1 MQANTSTTART
12 GHITVNGQTFTVTQA
27 GASGGGGTTT
37 GNLIQNG
44 DAESTPPGPT
54 TDAAQATIPSWNT
67 DGQIAVTSYA
77 GGAGDLSPTTPGPTN
92 RGNNY
97 FAGGPNNA
105 SSKMT
110 QTVDLS
116 SYAAAIDAGTQ
127 PYTLDGWLGGYST
140 QNDNAAV
147 TVTFQNASGG
157 SLGTATIGP
166 VLAADRGGVS
176 ELVERSTSG
185 NVPTGTR
192 KMLVTVTFTRTDG
205 AYNDGALD
213 NLSFV
218 LGSGGSTSTA
228 GTSITITNPGFET
241 IPSNPQWINCAGN
254 GGPGTGGAGC
264 QDTLNGIVPGWT
276 ASNTTSI
283 GLFQPGPNLFTLP
296 LPTAE
301 GQTIAQVGSGTL
313 SQVLSAT
320 LQVSTLYTLQVDVGR
335 RLDNLYPSPPPT
347 ALLFAGNTHIASATG
362 AEPALGGWTTW
373 TGTYQSSASDP
384 LAGQALKIVLGATG
398 VQGDF
403 DNVRLSASG
412 AGGATGSCT
421 YSLSAGSASV
431 TAAQTTGSVSVTVT
445 SGSGCSWTAVSNA
458 SWITVTSGASGTSSA
473 AVNYSVAANTGAV
486 RSGTLTIAGQTYTV
500 NQAAGSGGPPT
511 GCNYYVSPLSQSQ
524 PATGS
529 GGGIS
534 RD

>member
-1 MQANTSTTART
+1 MNYTVQANTSTSSRT
-12 GHITVNGQTFTVTQA
+12 GHITVGGQTFTVTQA

-44 DAESTPPGPT
+44 DAESGPAIPGT
-54 TDAAQATIPSWNT
+54 GAAPSIPGWNT
-67 DGQIAVTSYA
+67 DGNISVVAYTDPS
-77 GGAGDLSPTTPGPTN
+77 GDLTPTSTGPPN

-116 SYAAAIDAGTQ
+116 AYAAAIDAGTQ

-218 LGSGGSTSTA
+218 LGSSGA
-228 GTSITITNPGFET
+228 GTSITINNPGFET
-241 IPSNPQWINCAGN
+241 LPSNPVWSDCSGS
-254 GGPGTGGAGC
+254 GGAGC
-264 QDTLNGIVPGWT
+264 R
-276 ASNTTSI
+276 NTYGRQHTGVDCLRFQSI
-283 GLFQPGPNLFTLP
+283 GLFQPGPTDFTLP
-296 LPTAE
+296 LPAAE
-301 GQTIAQVGSGTL
+301 GQTVA
-313 SQVLSAT
+313 
-320 LQVSTLYTLQVDVGR
+320 YTQ
-335 RLDNLYPSPPPT
+335 
-347 ALLFAGNTHIASATG
+347 
-362 AEPALGGWTTW
+362 
-373 TGTYQSSASDP
+373 
-384 LAGQALKIVLGATG
+384 
-398 VQGDF
+398 
-403 DNVRLSASG
+403 
-412 AGGATGSCT
+412 
-421 YSLSAGSASV
+421 
-431 TAAQTTGSVSVTVT
+431 
-445 SGSGCSWTAVSNA
+445 
-458 SWITVTSGASGTSSA
+458 
-473 AVNYSVAANTGAV
+473 
-486 RSGTLTIAGQTYTV
+486 
-500 NQAAGSGGPPT
+500 
-511 GCNYYVSPLSQSQ
+511 
-524 PATGS
+524 
-529 GGGIS
+529 
-534 RD
+534 